1 MTMAESVNTN
11 VIEKVGTGLDWLDK
25 LLEGGLPKQS
35 LVVIAGVPGSGKT
48 TLAFHIMAEAVKRDT
63 NAMLVTTTNQPI
75 SKLRKQ
81 YGNLSFLGPT
91 GAMDQLEFFSLDTGV
106 QDATMNNLLNTIVGR
121 LQEAD
126 VGVVVIDSFR
136 AISDVAP
143 SRAQVWRFLG
153 SLSAN
158 VVDSNCICLLL
169 GEYSL
174 PRDLDLP
181 EMAVAD
187 VVIYLEV
194 ERLTASDLRTLRI
207 YKARGSGYAEGRQ
220 AYTISS
226 DGIAFVGS
234 HQGLREE
241 DAPATIAPQPD
252 DPSL

>member
-1 MTMAESVNTN
+1 MTMAEN
-11 VIEKVGTGLDWLDK
+11 VSTGAIQKLGTGLDWLDQ
-25 LLEGGLPKQS
+25 LLDGGLPRQS
-35 LVVIAGVPGSGKT
+35 LVVIGGVPGSGKSV
-48 TLAFHIMAEAVKRDT
+48 LAFHMLSEAVKRDT
-63 NAMLVTTTNQPI
+63 SAILVTTTNQPI
-75 SKLRKQ
+75 SKLRRQ
-81 YGNLSFLGPT
+81 YGDLSFLGPT
-91 GAMDQLEFFSLDTGV
+91 GALDKLEFFSLDTGV

-121 LQEAD
+121 LQESN
-126 VGVVVIDSFR
+126 VGVVAIDSFR

-181 EMAVAD
+181 ELAVAD
-187 VVIYLEV
+187 VVIYLEI

-207 YKARGSGYAEGRQ
+207 YKTRGSAYVEGRQ
-220 AYTISS
+220 AFTVNS

-234 HQGLREE
+234 YQSQPDE
-241 DAPATIAPQPD
+241 DAPATI
-252 DPSL
+252 

>member
-1 MTMAESVNTN
+1 MAENENTN
-11 VIEKVGTGLDWLDK
+11 TIQRLGTGLDWLDH
-25 LLEGGLPKQS
+25 LLGGGLPKQS
-35 LVVIAGVPGSGKT
+35 LVVIAGVPGSGKS
-48 TLAFHIMAEAVKRDT
+48 TLAFHMMAEAVKRET
-63 NAMLVTTTNQPI
+63 NAILVTTTNQPI
-75 SKLRKQ
+75 SKLRRQ

-91 GAMDQLEFFSLDTGV
+91 GALDKLEFFSLDTGV

-121 LQEAD
+121 LQESD

-143 SRAQVWRFLG
+143 NRAQLWRFLG

-181 EMAVAD
+181 ELAVAD

-207 YKARGSGYAEGRQ
+207 YKTRGSGYAEGRQ
-220 AYTISS
+220 AYTLNS

-234 HQGLREE
+234 YQGHS
-241 DAPATIAPQPD
+241 DDNAPATI
-252 DPSL
+252 

>member
-1 MTMAESVNTN
+1 MAENENTN
-11 VIEKVGTGLDWLDK
+11 TIQRLGTGLDWLDH
-25 LLEGGLPKQS
+25 LLGGGLPKQS
-35 LVVIAGVPGSGKT
+35 LVVIAGVPGSGKS
-48 TLAFHIMAEAVKRDT
+48 TLAFHMMAEAVKRET
-63 NAMLVTTTNQPI
+63 NAILVTTTNQHI
-75 SKLRKQ
+75 SKLRRQ

-91 GAMDQLEFFSLDTGV
+91 GALDKLEFFSLDTGV

-121 LQEAD
+121 LQESD

-143 SRAQVWRFLG
+143 NRAQLWRFLG

-181 EMAVAD
+181 ELAVAD

-194 ERLTASDLRTLRI
+194 ERQTSTDLRTLRI
-207 YKARGSGYAEGRQ
+207 YKTRGSAYTEGRQ
-220 AYTISS
+220 AYTVSS

-234 HQGLREE
+234 YQSQPEE
-241 DAPATIAPQPD
+241 NAPTTA
-252 DPSL
+252 